1 MHTKKNKFQDG
12 TLGPWQLKKNLWSLA
27 PEDKARGLAVICGA
41 CVSPHTEDS
50 GEEPSCSLGIP
61 WSSPCG
67 GNMGSGGGWVGCS
80 MLFPTN
86 VSRRLMV
93 TLNPPFVG
101 NLARTQ
107 LLNQFSTSLL
117 SSYLQVSQGAEG
129 TAVLTLLSHLG
140 LWDHCSS

>member
-1 MHTKKNKFQDG
+1 
-12 TLGPWQLKKNLWSLA
+12 
-27 PEDKARGLAVICGA
+27 
-41 CVSPHTEDS
+41 
-50 GEEPSCSLGIP
+50 
-61 WSSPCG
+61 
-67 GNMGSGGGWVGCS
+67 MGSGGGWVGCS

-129 TAVLTLLSHLG
+129 TAVLTYCLTSDSGVIAPHSP
-140 LWDHCSS
+140 CSLQ